1 MTRKGNSLKKEIF
14 KKIKRYYE
22 LYHKKK
28 EFIPGKSKVH
38 YAGRVYDS
46 REMAAAVR
54 AVLDFW
60 LTLGKENADFE
71 QDFAKYLGARNI
83 LLVNSG
89 SSANLLAVAS
99 LKSDMLKNKINSGDE
114 VITTALSFPSTVSAI
129 IQNNLTPVFVD
140 VELGTYNIDAS
151 QLKRALS
158 RKTRAVFI
166 THTMGNPCNMDEI
179 AKFTKKHKLF
189 LIEDVCDALGG
200 KFAGRRLGGFGD
212 ISTYSFYPAHHITMG
227 EGGALATNNL
237 SIYRAALS
245 LRDWG
250 RACFCRYNE
259 KNPLGACN
267 NRFGFQF
274 KGLPFGYDHKYIYTH
289 IGYNLKPLD
298 IQAAMGKEQ
307 LRKLPG
313 FLRQRA
319 QNFNFLLKALRD
331 YESYLFFPDKYKN
344 AEPAWFCFPIMV
356 KKNNF
361 IKRNDFQQYLERN
374 NIETRMIFSGNILR
388 QPAFRNIKCRV
399 IGNLKNTD
407 YIMNNAF
414 FIGVYPGLGREHLNY
429 IVKKVKDYFKA
440 LNIS

>member
-1 MTRKGNSLKKEIF
+1 MTGKGNSLKKEIF

-46 REMAAAVR
+46 REMAAMVN

-71 QDFAKYLGARNI
+71 RDFAKYLGVRNI

-99 LKSDMLKNKINSGDE
+99 LKSDMLKNRLKAGDE
-114 VITTALSFPSTVSAI
+114 VITCALNFPSTVSAI
-129 IQNNLTPVFVD
+129 VQNNLIPVFVD
-140 VELGTYNIDAS
+140 VELDTYNIDVS

-158 RKTRAVFI
+158 KKTRAIFI
-166 THTMGNPCNMDEI
+166 THTMGNPCNMEKI
-179 AKFTKKHKLF
+179 ASFTKEHKLF

-200 KFAGRRLGGFGD
+200 KFSGRKLGSFGD

-259 KNPLGACN
+259 KKTLGACN
-267 NRFGFQF
+267 NRFGLKF
-274 KGLPFGYDHKYIYTH
+274 KNLPFGYDHKYIYTH

-307 LRKLPG
+307 LKKLPR

-356 KKNNF
+356 KKNSF

-374 NIETRMIFSGNILR
+374 NIETRMIFAGNILR
-388 QPAFRNIKCRV
+388 QPAFHNIRCKV

>member
-1 MTRKGNSLKKEIF
+1 MSDKNNSLKKEIF
-14 KKIKRYYE
+14 KKVKKYYE
-22 LYHKKK
+22 IYHKKK

-46 REMAAAVR
+46 REMTAAVR

-60 LTLGKENADFE
+60 LTLGKENAGLE
-71 QDFAKYLGARNI
+71 QDFARYLGVRNI

-99 LKSDMLKNKINSGDE
+99 LKSDTLKGKIKSGDE
-114 VITTALSFPSTVSAI
+114 VITTALNFPSTVSAI
-129 IQNNLTPVFVD
+129 VQNNLTPVFVD
-140 VELGTYNIDAS
+140 VELDTYNIDVL

-158 RKTRAVFI
+158 NKTKAIFI
-166 THTMGNPCNMDEI
+166 THTMGNPCNMDKI
-179 AKFTKKHKLF
+179 VSFAKENRLF
-189 LIEDVCDALGG
+189 LVEDVCDALGA

-259 KNPLGACN
+259 ENPLGACN
-267 NRFGFQF
+267 NRFGFKF
-274 KGLPFGYDHKYIYTH
+274 SDLPFGYDHKYIYTH

-307 LRKLPG
+307 LKKLPH
-313 FLRQRA
+313 FLRQRTK
-319 QNFNFLLKALRD
+319 NFNFLLKALED
-331 YESYLFFPDKYKN
+331 YKPYLLFPRKYKE
-344 AEPAWFCFPIMV
+344 AEPAWFCFPIIV
-356 KKNNF
+356 KKSRI
-361 IKRNDFQQYLERN
+361 IKRSDFQQYLERN
-374 NIETRMIFSGNILR
+374 NIETRMIFAGNILR

-414 FIGVYPGLGREHLNY
+414 FIGVYPGLKAEHLNY
-429 IVKKVKDYFKA
+429 IIKKIKDYFRG
-440 LNIS
+440 LNIC